1 MIVVESL
8 SVVYGRTVAL
18 HDVTLELHPGITGLF
33 GQNASGKTTFLR
45 ALAGLTRPTSG
56 RILVDGVPVAL
67 SDEDFRRRV
76 GYAGHEP
83 GLYARLT
90 VAENLNLFARLYGV
104 ASHRAEEL
112 LTSLGI
118 EDRAAQAVSSLSA
131 GLKRRVAVARA
142 VLHEPDILL
151 LDEPYA
157 NLDDDAADMVTQ
169 TILAWH
175 TPGKL
180 GVVATHGAKRVKTFA
195 NAGLIL
201 KRGEPASYR
210 LRVPAEA
217 AT

>member
-1 MIVVESL
+1 MIAVESL

-33 GQNASGKTTFLR
+33 GQNASGKTTLLR
-45 ALAGLTRPTSG
+45 VLAGLTRPTSG
-56 RILVDGVPVAL
+56 RVLVDGIPVAL
-67 SDEDFRRRV
+67 TDESFRRRV

-104 ASHRAEEL
+104 SGRRVEEL
-112 LTSLGI
+112 LASLGI
-118 EDRAAQAVSSLSA
+118 EDRSAQAVSALSA

-157 NLDDDAADMVTQ
+157 NLDDEAADLVTQ
-169 TILAWH
+169 TILKWH
-175 TPGKL
+175 APERL
-180 GVVATHGAKRVKTFA
+180 GVVATHGAKRVKAFA
-195 NAGLIL
+195 SAGLIL
-201 KRGEPASYR
+201 KRGEPVSYR
-210 LRVPAEA
+210 LRTPMEA
-217 AT
+217 TT

>member
-1 MIVVESL
+1 VIVIESL

-18 HDVTLELHPGITGLF
+18 HDVTLELDPGITGLF
-33 GQNASGKTTFLR
+33 GQNASGKTTLLR

-56 RILVDGVPVAL
+56 RILLQGQPVAL
-67 SDEDFRRRV
+67 SDEDFRRRI

-90 VAENLNLFARLYGV
+90 VVENLDLFARLYGV
-104 ASHRAEEL
+104 PSDRAQRV

-118 EDRAAQAVSSLSA
+118 EDRADQPVSSLSA

-157 NLDDDAADMVTQ
+157 NLDDEAAELVTQ
-169 TILAWH
+169 TVLEWH
-175 TPGKL
+175 TPEKL
-180 GVVATHGAKRVKTFA
+180 GVIATHGAKRVKAYA

-201 KRGEPASYR
+201 KRGQPVSYR
-210 LRVPAEA
+210 LRTPAEA
-217 AT
+217 TT